1 MDSSLAFRWRGRV
14 AFSVDGRHTAKND
27 SMPRGMSR
35 EPRAAVLLVLA
46 GTLVV
51 CLVTFVA
58 SGQTPTPMAGDGRV
72 VASDLRRG
80 VIALE
85 HGVIPGV
92 GPAGTTE
99 FQAEPPELVRGVSV
113 DDVVHFTLQA
123 TEGSHGLLTLV
134 ALAPR
139 RDALGPAF
147 PRLGGSWVGP
157 SLVGALAVL
166 LAGVAAL
173 GYAGWHFARRLRAEL
188 RHAGRAQEAL
198 HKDVLAVTR
207 ALGEIAEALREK
219 YLRDL
224 RRRFDAVQS
233 ARATTPKSNGRH
245 REEPAAAN
253 PGHLVVMSPESPT
266 LVQTDELVR
275 AFQEGLGGPE
285 VVPIIRDERRGP
297 APGTWATLGLI
308 LVKSR
313 GRLSRESLPPS
324 AGPSTIGG
332 EAGATHGRGSTDA
345 G

>member
-1 MDSSLAFRWRGRV
+1 
-14 AFSVDGRHTAKND
+14 
-27 SMPRGMSR
+27 MSR

-58 SGQTPTPMAGDGRV
+58 SGQTPTRIAGDGRV

-80 VIALE
+80 VITLE

-92 GPAGTTE
+92 DPAGTTE
-99 FQAEPPELVRGVSV
+99 FQAEPPELVRGVSI

-147 PRLGGSWVGP
+147 PRLGGSGVGP

-198 HKDVLAVTR
+198 HKDVLAVSR

-233 ARATTPKSNGRH
+233 ARATTPKPNGRH

-285 VVPIIRDERRGP
+285 VVPIIRDRRIADRRRTRASVDVERRHVERRGP

>member
-1 MDSSLAFRWRGRV
+1 
-14 AFSVDGRHTAKND
+14 
-27 SMPRGMSR
+27 
-35 EPRAAVLLVLA
+35 
-46 GTLVV
+46 
-51 CLVTFVA
+51 
-58 SGQTPTPMAGDGRV
+58 
-72 VASDLRRG
+72 
-80 VIALE
+80 VITLE

-92 GPAGTTE
+92 GPAGTTD
-99 FQAEPPELVRGVSV
+99 FQAEPPELVRG
-113 DDVVHFTLQA
+113 
-123 TEGSHGLLTLV
+123 
-134 ALAPR
+134 
-139 RDALGPAF
+139 
-147 PRLGGSWVGP
+147 GSWVGR

-173 GYAGWHFARRLRAEL
+173 AYAGWHFARRLRAEL

-198 HKDVLAVTR
+198 HTDVLAVTR

-224 RRRFDAVQS
+224 RRRFEAVQS

-266 LVQTDELVR
+266 LAQTDELVR

-285 VVPIIRDERRGP
+285 VVPIIRDRRIADRRRTRASVDVERRHVERRGP